1 MDKYINLSGGSADS
15 ITKEKTTR
23 VAWVDK
29 HAELIEKLEAEYQL
43 PADAQNNLSETRYHE
58 FSVGDLNILISDQY
72 SPEIL
77 EDNIVYPI
85 LLTPD
90 WVIGTCNVRGEIIP
104 IFDLEKII
112 YPDISVAKPT
122 NYKTLILHDENNAIG
137 LPLFKLPTLIHLEK
151 DDAKNYYS
159 KFPELI
165 KPYIREI
172 YKRKNK
178 VWVLINFSS
187 FFKFLKTIYIQS

>member
-1 MDKYINLSGGSADS
+1 MDKNINLSGGSVDN
-15 ITKEKTTR
+15 ITNEKTTR

-29 HAELIEKLEAEYQL
+29 HAELIAKLEAEYQL
-43 PADAQNNLSETRYHE
+43 PIEAQNNLSETRYHE

-77 EDNIVYPI
+77 EDNVVYPM

-122 NYKTLILHDENNAIG
+122 NYKTLILHEGNNAIG
-137 LPLFKLPTLIHLEK
+137 LPLFKLPELIHLEEE
-151 DDAKNYYS
+151 DHISNYS

-165 KPYIREI
+165 KPYVKMV
-172 YKRKNK
+172 YKRKLK
-178 VWVLINFSS
+178 IWVLIDFSS
-187 FFKFLKTIYIQS
+187 FFTFLKTSYIQS